1 VPEQHAIAGT
11 NRRGGGDV
19 PDVEG
24 ELRARAAADGVEF
37 FFALFV
43 DMHGRPC
50 AKMVPVEALGVM
62 LGGGSGFAG
71 FAAGPMGQSP
81 ADPDMIA
88 VPDVA
93 SYTLAPWQPG
103 LAVLHCDISVEGE
116 PWPYTPRLIL
126 KRMLEKARARGLDYQ
141 VGVEAEYFLVRRD
154 GDKGIE
160 VADPLDRMAGPCYD
174 AKGLTRMY
182 DHLTT
187 VSKYMNQLGWEN
199 YANDHEDANGQFEQ
213 NFHFADALT
222 SADRL
227 IFFRYMVQ
235 TIAHRAGLAATFM
248 PKPFANLTG
257 SGLHLHS
264 SLWDATTGAELFA
277 DPADGR
283 GLGMSQ
289 LGYQYIAGLID
300 HGPAL
305 AGVTCP
311 TVNSYK
317 RMGVGA
323 PLSGATWAPAY
334 ATYGGNNRTQML
346 RVPEAGRVENRA
358 VDGSANPYLAMAA
371 QLAAGLDGID
381 RGLDPGEPNKDN
393 LYLLSA
399 EEVDRRGI
407 RTLPP
412 TLLHAMDELL
422 ADDVMRDAL
431 GKTADGDYV
440 DYYAKVKR
448 EEFHAWHSVVS
459 DWEVERY
466 LTLF

>member
-1 VPEQHAIAGT
+1 M
-11 NRRGGGDV
+11 
-19 PDVEG
+19 PDVAG
-24 ELRARAAADGVEF
+24 ELRARAEADGVEF
-37 FFALFV
+37 YFAMFV

-50 AKMVPVEALGVM
+50 AKMVPVEATDVLV
-62 LGGGSGFAG
+62 GGGAGFAG

-88 VPDVA
+88 VPDLA
-93 SYTLAPWQPG
+93 SYTHVPWQPN
-103 LAVLHCDISVEGE
+103 LAVLQCDIHVDGQ

-126 KRMLEKARARGLDYQ
+126 KGMLEKARDRGLDYQ
-141 VGVEAEYFLVRRD
+141 VGMEAEYFLVRRND
-154 GDKGIE
+154 GGGIE
-160 VADPLDRMAGPCYD
+160 VADPLDRLAGPCYD

-187 VSKYMNQLGWEN
+187 VSKYMNRLGWQN

-213 NFHFADALT
+213 NFRYADALT

-227 IFFRYMVQ
+227 VFFRFMVH
-235 TIAHRAGLAATFM
+235 TVAHQAGFAATFM

-257 SGLHLHS
+257 NGLHLHS
-264 SLWDATTGAELFA
+264 SLWDASTGAELFA
-277 DPADGR
+277 DPGDAR
-283 GLGMSQ
+283 GLGLSQ
-289 LGYQYIAGLID
+289 LAYQYIAGLID
-300 HGPAL
+300 HGSAL
-305 AGVTCP
+305 VGVTCP

-346 RVPEAGRVENRA
+346 RVPEGGRVENRG

-381 RGLDPGEPNKDN
+381 RGLDPGEPNHDN
-393 LYLLSA
+393 LYTLSP
-399 EEVDRRGI
+399 EEIAKRGI
-407 RTLPP
+407 KTMPP
-412 TLLHAMDELL
+412 TLLHAMDELV

-431 GKTADGDYV
+431 GKTPDGDYV
-440 DYYAKVKR
+440 DYFAKVKR
-448 EEFHAWHSVVS
+448 EEFHAWHSIVS
-459 DWEVERY
+459 AFEVERY
-466 LTLF
+466 LTLY

>member
-1 VPEQHAIAGT
+1 M
-11 NRRGGGDV
+11 

-24 ELRARAAADGVEF
+24 ELRTRAAADGVEF
-37 FFALFV
+37 VFAMFV

-50 AKMVPVEALGVM
+50 AKMVPVEALDVL
-62 LGGGSGFAG
+62 LGGGAGFAG

-88 VPDVA
+88 VPDPD

-103 LAVLHCDISVEGE
+103 LAILHCDIHVEGL

-126 KRMLEKARARGLDYQ
+126 KRMVDKARERGFDYK
-141 VGVEAEYFLVRRD
+141 VGVEAEYFLVRR
-154 GDKGIE
+154 GSGGGIE
-160 VADPLDRMAGPCYD
+160 IADPLDRLPGPCYD

-187 VSKYMNQLGWEN
+187 VSKYMNRLGWQN

-213 NFHFADALT
+213 NFRYADALT

-227 IFFRYMVQ
+227 IFFRYMVH
-235 TIAHRAGLAATFM
+235 TVAHQAGLAATFM

-264 SLWDATTGAELFA
+264 SLWDTANGAELFV
-277 DPADGR
+277 DPADSR
-283 GLGMSQ
+283 GLGMSR
-289 LGYQYIAGLID
+289 LGYQYIAGLIA
-300 HGPAL
+300 HAPAL

-317 RMGVGA
+317 RIGVGA
-323 PLSGATWAPAY
+323 PQSGATWAPAY

-346 RVPEAGRVENRA
+346 RVPDGSRVENRA

-381 RGLDPGEPNKDN
+381 RDLDPGEPNQDN
-393 LYLLSA
+393 LYLLSE
-399 EEVDRRGI
+399 EEVARRGI
-407 RTLPP
+407 KTMPP
-412 TLLHAMDELL
+412 TLLHAMDELVG
-422 ADDVMRDAL
+422 DDVLRDAL
-431 GKTADGDYV
+431 GKTPDGDYV

-448 EEFHAWHSVVS
+448 AEFHDWHSVVS

-466 LTLF
+466 LTLY

>member
-1 VPEQHAIAGT
+1 M
-11 NRRGGGDV
+11 
-19 PDVEG
+19 PDVAG
-24 ELRARAAADGVEF
+24 ELRARAEADGVEF
-37 FFALFV
+37 YFAMFV

-50 AKMVPVEALGVM
+50 AKMVPVEATDVLV
-62 LGGGSGFAG
+62 GGGAGFAG

-88 VPDVA
+88 VPDLA
-93 SYTLAPWQPG
+93 SYTHVPWQPN
-103 LAVLHCDISVEGE
+103 LAVLQCDIHVDGQ

-126 KRMLEKARARGLDYQ
+126 KRMLDKARDRGLDYQ
-141 VGVEAEYFLVRRD
+141 VGIEAEYFLVRRTD
-154 GDKGIE
+154 AGGID
-160 VADPLDRMAGPCYD
+160 VADPLDRLAGPCYD

-187 VSKYMNQLGWEN
+187 ISKYMNRLGWQN

-213 NFHFADALT
+213 NFRYADALT

-227 IFFRYMVQ
+227 VFFRYMVHMV
-235 TIAHRAGLAATFM
+235 AHEAGFAATFM

-257 SGLHLHS
+257 NGLHMHS
-264 SLWDATTGAELFA
+264 SLWDASTGAELFA
-277 DPADGR
+277 DPSDAR
-283 GLGMSQ
+283 GLGLSQ
-289 LGYQYIAGLID
+289 LAYQYIAGLID

-305 AGVTCP
+305 VGVTCP

-346 RVPEAGRVENRA
+346 RVPDGGRVENRG

-381 RGLDPGEPNKDN
+381 RGLDPGEPNHDN
-393 LYLLSA
+393 LYTLSPEEIA
-399 EEVDRRGI
+399 ERGI
-407 RTLPP
+407 KTMPP
-412 TLLHAMDELL
+412 TLLHAMDELVG
-422 ADDVMRDAL
+422 DDVMRDAL
-431 GKTADGDYV
+431 GKTPDGDYV
-440 DYYAKVKR
+440 DYFARVKR
-448 EEFHAWHSVVS
+448 EEFHAWHSIVS

-466 LTLF
+466 LTLY

>member
-1 VPEQHAIAGT
+1 M
-11 NRRGGGDV
+11 

-50 AKMVPVEALGVM
+50 AKMVPVEATGVM

-154 GDKGIE
+154 GDNGIE

-235 TIAHRAGLAATFM
+235 TIAHKAGLAATFM

-277 DPADGR
+277 DPADSR
-283 GLGMSQ
+283 GLGLSQ
-289 LGYQYIAGLID
+289 LAYQYIAGLID

-323 PLSGATWAPAY
+323 PMSGATWAPAY

-381 RGLDPGEPNKDN
+381 RALDPGEPNKDN

-399 EEVDRRGI
+399 DQVASRGI

-412 TLLHAMDELL
+412 TLLHAMDKLV

>member
-1 VPEQHAIAGT
+1 M
-11 NRRGGGDV
+11 

-24 ELRARAAADGVEF
+24 DLRARAESDGVEF
-37 FFALFV
+37 FFAMFV
-43 DMHGRPC
+43 DMHGKPC
-50 AKMVPVEALGVM
+50 AKMVPVEAIDVLT
-62 LGGGSGFAG
+62 GGGAGFAG

-88 VPDVA
+88 VPDPA

-103 LAVLHCDISVEGE
+103 LAVLQCDIHVEGE

-126 KRMLEKARARGLDYQ
+126 KGMVEKARLRGLVYN
-141 VGVEAEYFLVRRD
+141 VGCEAEYFLVRRSD
-154 GDKGIE
+154 GGGIE
-160 VADPLDRMAGPCYD
+160 LADPLDRAEAPCYD
-174 AKGLTRMY
+174 AKGLSRMY

-187 VSKYMNQLGWEN
+187 VSKYMNQLGWAN

-213 NFHFADALT
+213 NFAYSDAVT

-227 IFFRYMVQ
+227 IFYRYMVHML
-235 TIAHRAGLAATFM
+235 AHRAGMAATFM
-248 PKPFANLTG
+248 PKPFARLTG
-257 SGLHLHS
+257 SGLHMHS
-264 SLWDATTGAELFA
+264 SLWDAESGAELFA
-277 DPADGR
+277 DPGDPR
-283 GLGMSQ
+283 GLGLSAMA
-289 LGYQYIAGLID
+289 YQYIAGLIA
-300 HGPAL
+300 HAPAL
-305 AGVTCP
+305 AAVTCP

-317 RMGVGA
+317 RFGVGA

-346 RVPEAGRVENRA
+346 RVPEGGRVENRGC
-358 VDGSANPYLAMAA
+358 DGSANPYLAMAA

-381 RGLDPGEPNKDN
+381 RGLDPGEPNRDN
-393 LYLLSA
+393 LHVLPA
-399 EEVDRRGI
+399 EEVAGRGI
-407 RTLPP
+407 RALPP
-412 TLLHAMDELL
+412 TLLHAADELV
-422 ADDVMRDAL
+422 ADEVIREAL
-431 GKTADGDYV
+431 GKTPDGDYV